1 MPARSLV
8 LGSAFVALLTI
19 QHQARADMV
28 VVESNVASHMVGAR
42 LPDRVPVVLP
52 QCGHVT
58 VRMPSGEINV
68 LTGAISSNCPL
79 NRTPAVQV
87 NRQQGREDEAPVRD
101 QAAVQ

>member
-8 LGSAFVALLTI
+8 LGSAFVALLSI
-19 QHQARADMV
+19 SHQARADMV
-28 VVESNVASHMVGAR
+28 IVGSNVSSHMIGAR

-52 QCGHVT
+52 QCGQVT

-68 LTGAISSNCPL
+68 LTGEISPNCPS
-79 NRTPAVQV
+79 NRTPAVRL
-87 NRQQGREDEAPVRD
+87 NRQEPGEDETPVRD